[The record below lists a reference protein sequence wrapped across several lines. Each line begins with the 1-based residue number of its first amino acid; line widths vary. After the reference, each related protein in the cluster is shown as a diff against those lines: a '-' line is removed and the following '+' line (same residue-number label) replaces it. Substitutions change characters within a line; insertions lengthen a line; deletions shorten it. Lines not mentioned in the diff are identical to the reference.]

1 MARSPEEMIDALEK
15 KIEQIKRKA
24 EERKLKKNPAI
35 KHIKAAL
42 KALDNATGNCND
54 SAIRKELTEA
64 RSMVAACLVMAGAPA
79 SATRGGEVSR
89 RSSSSSSVN
98 ANVRPD
104 QLLEYV
110 MKNPGQRG
118 ELIAKALGT
127 DTKSMRAPM
136 KTLIEA
142 RRVRTSGQARA
153 TAYYPV

>member
-1 MARSPEEMIDALEK
+1 MARSPEEMIEALEK

-79 SATRGGEVSR
+79 TATRGGEVSR
-89 RSSSSSSVN
+89 RSSVSSGAS
-98 ANVRPD
+98 VRPD

-127 DTKSMRAPM
+127 DTKTMRAPM

-142 RRVRTSGQARA
+142 KRIRTAGQARA
-153 TAYYPV
+153 TAYYPI

>member
-15 KIEQIKRKA
+15 KIEQIRRKA

-89 RSSSSSSVN
+89 RPSSSVLN
-98 ANVRPD
+98 TNVRPD

-142 RRVRTSGQARA
+142 RRVKTSGQARA

>member
-15 KIEQIKRKA
+15 KIEQIRRKA

-35 KHIKAAL
+35 KHIKVAL

-89 RSSSSSSVN
+89 RASSSVLN
-98 ANVRPD
+98 TNVRPD

-127 DTKSMRAPM
+127 DTKSMRVPM

-142 RRVRTSGQARA
+142 KRVRTSGQARA
-153 TAYYPV
+153 TAYYPI

>member
-1 MARSPEEMIDALEK
+1 MARSPEEMIEALEK

-35 KHIKAAL
+35 KHIKVAL

-89 RSSSSSSVN
+89 RSSSSSVN
-98 ANVRPD
+98 TNVRPD

-142 RRVRTSGQARA
+142 KRVKTSGQARA

>member
-1 MARSPEEMIDALEK
+1 MIDALEK
-15 KIEQIKRKA
+15 KIEQIRRKA

-89 RSSSSSSVN
+89 RPSSSVLN
-98 ANVRPD
+98 TNVRPD

-142 RRVRTSGQARA
+142 RRVKTSGQARA

>member
-1 MARSPEEMIDALEK
+1 MARSPEEMIAALEK

-42 KALDNATGNCND
+42 KALDSATGNCND
-54 SAIRKELTEA
+54 SAIRKELVEA

-79 SATRGGEVSR
+79 SATRGSEVSR
-89 RSSSSSSVN
+89 RSSSSALN
-98 ANVRPD
+98 TNVRPD

-127 DTKSMRAPM
+127 DTKTMRAPM

-142 RRVRTSGQARA
+142 KRVKTSGQARA

>member
-15 KIEQIKRKA
+15 KIEQIRRKA

-89 RSSSSSSVN
+89 RSSSSVLN
-98 ANVRPD
+98 TNVRPD

-142 RRVRTSGQARA
+142 RRVKTSGQARA